1 MKDPLIILNALL
13 FFHLMVFSLEDICP
27 DNQTNIAALIK
38 CEPIDNIL
46 HNETLQLRTAN
57 LFYLSNNERIIEK
70 NGYKLEIFKLN
81 DTKLQSHNKRKSKLY
96 IPNSCIEKMENHEKI
111 KLDRNKGI
119 VILVSDSNNLNKNNI

>member
-1 MKDPLIILNALL
+1 M
-13 FFHLMVFSLEDICP
+13 
-27 DNQTNIAALIK
+27 
-38 CEPIDNIL
+38 
-46 HNETLQLRTAN
+46 
-57 LFYLSNNERIIEK
+57 SNNERIIEK

-119 VILVSDSNNLNKNNI
+119 VILVSDSNNLNKNNISNNYFIIRHNI